1 MSKPWALIS
10 VGAGIFPMFPL
21 EHPASLQ
28 VAYRSRVEECSLHC
42 DVVRHPW
49 ILREMR
55 SRRGL
60 THLLE
65 IIVLSVYLTTNGRP
79 LAVCRISDLPEAT
92 ATALMHAIQSR
103 WLELKDNRGVCLTA
117 EGRRLALRQAN

>member
-28 VAYRSRVEECSLHC
+28 VAYRSRVRSAVFIATSS
-42 DVVRHPW
+42 D
-49 ILREMR
+49 ILGFCEKAFTPRADALAR
-55 SRRGL
+55 
-60 THLLE
+60 

>member
-1 MSKPWALIS
+1 VQSSLRRSPTSLDSARNAFTPRADAL
-10 VGAGIFPMFPL
+10 A
-21 EHPASLQ
+21 
-28 VAYRSRVEECSLHC
+28 R
-42 DVVRHPW
+42 
-49 ILREMR
+49 
-55 SRRGL
+55 
-60 THLLE
+60 

-92 ATALMHAIQSR
+92 ATALMHAIQGR